1 MTFIIDNL
9 ALDQENR
16 YLFYRIDTN

>member
-1 MTFIIDNL
+1 MTYIIDNL
-9 ALDQENR
+9 ALGQENR